1 MTLSV
6 FEIILGVEN
15 QVAEHERKSAVT
27 QNILEFGVKPKKQS
41 IDHFCL
47 HSLFKLSLMNLPN
60 MTLLAKVVW

>member
-27 QNILEFGVKPKKQS
+27 QNILEFGVKPKK
-41 IDHFCL
+41 
-47 HSLFKLSLMNLPN
+47 
-60 MTLLAKVVW
+60 